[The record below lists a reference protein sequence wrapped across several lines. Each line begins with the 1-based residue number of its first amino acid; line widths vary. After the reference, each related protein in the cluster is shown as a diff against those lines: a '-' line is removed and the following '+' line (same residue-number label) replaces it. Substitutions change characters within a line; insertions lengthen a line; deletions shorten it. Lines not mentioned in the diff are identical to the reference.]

1 MKLYGAEVEIEIP
14 FHDVDM
20 LNITWHG
27 HYLKYFEIARCK
39 LLDSI
44 GYGYKDM
51 AASGFAWPIIEAN
64 LRYINAAQFGQKI
77 RVQATLKEWENRLKI
92 DYLISDASTG
102 QRLTRDHTVQVAVN
116 VQTRELC
123 LASPALLLEKLGPEH
138 A

>member
-1 MKLYGAEVEIEIP
+1 MTAHQACVDIEIP

-39 LLDSI
+39 LLNQI

-51 AASGFAWPIIEAN
+51 AGSGYAWPIIEAT
-64 LRYINAAQFGQKI
+64 LRYIHAAHFGQTV

-92 DYLISDASTG
+92 DYQISDAATG
-102 QRLTRDHTVQVAVN
+102 QRLTRGHTIQVAVN
-116 VQTRELC
+116 IQTRELC
-123 LASPALLLEKLGPEH
+123 LASPAVLTDKLGAEN